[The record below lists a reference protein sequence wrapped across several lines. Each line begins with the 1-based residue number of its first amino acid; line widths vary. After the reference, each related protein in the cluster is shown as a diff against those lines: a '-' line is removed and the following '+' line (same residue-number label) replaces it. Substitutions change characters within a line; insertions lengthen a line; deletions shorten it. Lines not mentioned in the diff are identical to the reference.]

1 MIERYKRVL
10 FLGAHPDDEF
20 GCAGT
25 LARLTDAGAEVDVV
39 TFSTC
44 ADLIPDGFSA
54 ADLIAEWQA
63 ATALLGID
71 PDRLSLHDVPNRF
84 FPTHR
89 QQVLDVLIELRDRD
103 YDLVLLPASSD
114 IHQDHST
121 VSAEGIRA
129 FKHSTILGYE
139 MPMNTVR
146 ASCFAGYV
154 RLDPEHVELKLRHAA
169 TYRSQQHRTYFD
181 PAFIRGVAAVRGVQA
196 NAEAAEAFEVIRL
209 IT

>member
-1 MIERYKRVL
+1 MIESFRRAL

-25 LARLTDAGAEVDVV
+25 LARLTAAGADVDVV

-89 QQVLDVLIELRDRD
+89 QQVLDVLIDIRDRG
-103 YDLVLLPASSD
+103 YDLVLVPAGSD
-114 IHQDHST
+114 VHQDHAT
-121 VSAEGIRA
+121 VSQEAVRA
-129 FKHSTILGYE
+129 LKHSTILGYE
-139 MPMNTVR
+139 LPMNTVR
-146 ASCFAGYV
+146 ASCFPAYV
-154 RLDPEHVELKLRHAA
+154 RLEEEHVELKLRHAA
-169 TYRSQQHRTYFD
+169 TYRSQAHRIYFD
-181 PAFIRGVAAVRGVQA
+181 PAFIRGVATVRGVQA
-196 NAEAAEAFEVIRL
+196 GVKAAEAFEVVRWMA
-209 IT
+209 

>member
-1 MIERYKRVL
+1 MITAFRRVL

-25 LARLTDAGAEVDVV
+25 LARLTAAGAEVDVV

-71 PDRLSLHDVPNRF
+71 PGRLSLHDVPNRF

-89 QQVLDVLIELRDRD
+89 QQVLDVLIDIRDRN
-103 YDLVLLPASSD
+103 YDLVLLPTGSD
-114 IHQDHST
+114 VHQDHST
-121 VSAEGIRA
+121 VSAEGVRA

-139 MPMNTVR
+139 LAMNTVR
-146 ASCFAGYV
+146 AATFAGYV
-154 RLDPEHVELKLRHAA
+154 RLEEEHVELKVRHAA
-169 TYRSQQHRTYFD
+169 TYRSQAHRIYMD
-181 PAFIRGVAAVRGVQA
+181 PAFIRGTATVRGVQA
-196 NAEAAEAFEVIRL
+196 GVRAAEAFEVIRAHW
-209 IT
+209 

>member
-1 MIERYKRVL
+1 MIDAFRRVL

-25 LARLTDAGAEVDVV
+25 LARLTAAGAEVDVV

-54 ADLIAEWQA
+54 ADLITEWQA

-89 QQVLDVLIELRDRD
+89 QQVLDVLIGIRERN

-114 IHQDHST
+114 VHQDHAT

-139 MPMNTVR
+139 LPMNTVR
-146 ASCFAGYV
+146 ASCFPAYV
-154 RLDPEHVELKLRHAA
+154 RLDPEHVDLKLRHAA
-169 TYRSQQHRTYFD
+169 TYRSQAHRIYFD
-181 PAFIRGVAAVRGVQA
+181 PAFIRGVATMRGVQA
-196 NAEAAEAFEVIRL
+196 NAPAAEAFEVVRW

>member
-1 MIERYKRVL
+1 MIERFRRVL

-25 LARLTDAGAEVDVV
+25 LARLTASGAEVDVV

-89 QQVLDVLIELRDRD
+89 QQVLDVLIDLRDRD

-139 MPMNTVR
+139 LPMNTVR
-146 ASCFAGYV
+146 ASCFPAYV
-154 RLDPEHVELKLRHAA
+154 RLEPEHVELKLRHAA
-169 TYRSQQHRTYFD
+169 TYRSQQHRIYFD

-196 NAEAAEAFEVIRL
+196 NAAAAEAFEVIRW